1 MFSTLY
7 KRVSG
12 GPCGNKPE
20 PDQNGKIS
28 KNQNVNIGKPKKKNI
43 GESLD
48 CHCCL
53 TRMFGKKNIYVCY
66 ICVSSIECVH

>member
-28 KNQNVNIGKPKKKNI
+28 KNQNVNIGKPKKKK
-43 GESLD
+43 
-48 CHCCL
+48 HW
-53 TRMFGKKNIYVCY
+53 
-66 ICVSSIECVH
+66 